1 MLLVQNRRSSG
12 TRLQY
17 FVYGGGEPFDL
28 RARGH
33 FRDAHQSAL
42 FLAGI
47 IFVEGKRADDFLH
60 EQFLVDLFYGPRK
73 VHDELVESFSGEG
86 KRDTGNLLHHIAREM
101 RLGKIL
107 RCEFAHAFFTEKTE
121 MNRDDQRVER
131 FVGADIG
138 SGFLAADVLL
148 ARGKSEAK
156 SAASSAIGG
165 FARKPSGH
173 SAHELVARG
182 NYADVRTAV
191 TRRDAETLRFERD
204 DVSFFRRFDDAE
216 SQRLSDASDEER
228 AVLVRR
234 LRDRAERFEN
244 AEEIRR
250 LHDYRGG
257 LFPCVSAN

>member
-33 FRDAHQSAL
+33 FRDAHQATF
-42 FLAGI
+42 FLARI
-47 IFVEGKRADDFLH
+47 VFIEGERTNDFLR
-60 EQFLVDLFYGPRK
+60 EQFLVNLLYGPRK
-73 VHDELVESFSGEG
+73 LHGELVERFPGEG
-86 KRDTGNLLHHIAREM
+86 KRDSWNLLHHIAREM

-173 SAHELVARG
+173 LAHELVAR
-182 NYADVRTAV
+182 
-191 TRRDAETLRFERD
+191 
-204 DVSFFRRFDDAE
+204 
-216 SQRLSDASDEER
+216 
-228 AVLVRR
+228 
-234 LRDRAERFEN
+234 
-244 AEEIRR
+244 
-250 LHDYRGG
+250 
-257 LFPCVSAN
+257 